1 MVLQQE
7 LANRRMETRHRPPL
21 QCKKAVQSAA
31 LSDGVRTGEINGI
44 SGLPSPH
51 NNSIIAIRSSFSS
64 FSSSSHRNLAF
75 RQQCTNLIKN
85 PTRYKKKH
93 KNLCNNLLLVSKN
106 KFMLKVSQSG
116 YYFSTLSL
124 LHHLPITVKG
134 KSWPVDL
141 NLGPNFLWAR
151 SNFFVSRRP
160 VEFHVS
166 PRGFL
171 LLDDPAEGI
180 VFN

>member
-1 MVLQQE
+1 
-7 LANRRMETRHRPPL
+7 
-21 QCKKAVQSAA
+21 
-31 LSDGVRTGEINGI
+31 
-44 SGLPSPH
+44 
-51 NNSIIAIRSSFSS
+51 
-64 FSSSSHRNLAF
+64 
-75 RQQCTNLIKN
+75 
-85 PTRYKKKH
+85 
-93 KNLCNNLLLVSKN
+93 
-106 KFMLKVSQSG
+106 MLKVSQSG
-116 YYFSTLSL
+116 DYISTLSL
-124 LHHLPITVKG
+124 LHLLPITVKG